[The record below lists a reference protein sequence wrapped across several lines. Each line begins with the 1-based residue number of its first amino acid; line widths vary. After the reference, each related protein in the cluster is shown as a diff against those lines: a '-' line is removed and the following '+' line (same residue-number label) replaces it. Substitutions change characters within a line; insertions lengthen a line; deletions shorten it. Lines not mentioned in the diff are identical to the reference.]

1 MGDKFE
7 EWIKKQ
13 EFSFV
18 YLMRNSP
25 DYKSAVWRAWQASRN
40 ATIDEVVGML
50 RKWAETKKESL
61 LPEYVLL
68 MDAANRI
75 GKLKGE

>member
-25 DYKSAVWRAWQASRN
+25 DYKSAVWRAWQASRQSTIEEIGGMVVQFRIDGGGDLRELQTKIKRLKN
-40 ATIDEVVGML
+40 A
-50 RKWAETKKESL
+50 
-61 LPEYVLL
+61 
-68 MDAANRI
+68 
-75 GKLKGE
+75 